1 MNRALPLL
9 ALAAVGCVT
18 VPHGTASTPA
28 IHLVDGHCGP
38 EVETLAEDLLSK
50 DLAPDAFAKQL
61 DGVLAAN
68 PDCGAAHLWA
78 GYWAE
83 LGADDDAAWEHFLR
97 AAADRKNP
105 QAALALR
112 EWAHLDSTGDQHHA
126 LVELFG
132 ELAANHPDPL
142 VRALASNDL
151 VYVLSADGDMEGA
164 KHASE
169 PLGMARDLLIAG
181 PFENEE
187 GKGFAT
193 PYPPEQGI
201 DLNAEMPG
209 KLRLVHWRK
218 VSDTERDGAVSPGEF
233 VSPSQQV
240 VAYLVTW
247 VHADADGLAQVRF
260 TSGAPIAAW
269 LNDAP
274 LVSDPHVRAGAIDN
288 VIGQG
293 TLHAGWNKL
302 LVKSAVRKERW
313 YVGVRFTDTHGQAL
327 SGLTYS
333 RGPQQTPKGTP
344 LAPPTEDA
352 PTSLAGRFLAAREA
366 SLTGHA
372 AAAGQRFSAL
382 QAEHP
387 ASTMIRFHAAAAA
400 YADDKVERSL
410 GLLTESIEHQPK
422 PFPGFLLARA
432 HIYEHKDLKDQAQR
446 DIEAALAAQPGSRM
460 GVLQLSQLL
469 RARGWQHDREARLRA
484 ALARWPD
491 SDVILEELAATREEL
506 GFRSEG
512 MALRRQVVAML
523 PGHVADMRVLRD
535 DALRREDFDEAR
547 DDAARLAVLAP
558 GSVED
563 QLVRAEIE
571 RLAGNPDGADKI
583 LAALQEQQ
591 PDSAR
596 VLVRRS
602 NLAEARG
609 DKVQAIALLEKARER
624 DPNDAWVTERLDHLN
639 PPQADA
645 LTPYEITD
653 EALESLLAQTP
664 ASTKDPAAQV
674 EAILEDTVTLVNA
687 DGSTKVMH
695 TEIARALNQQGRDAL
710 VHFTLAGKSQ
720 NRVLKAF
727 AISPGGERT
736 EASSVKPTEVRFRS
750 LEVGSIV
757 VLQYLSYGHRGEGVA
772 DGQYF
777 QWENFAYLNWHI
789 DRIRWLVLT
798 EHGRQVAVESPA
810 VVRADTAQAGNWD
823 VRTFSRNDVPAVPAE
838 PNMPPYGDVLPRVR
852 LSTFP
857 GWDNFVSWEKA
868 LLLESFPEDPKL
880 DALAKKLT
888 EGAKTPQ
895 EKLDRLF
902 RYVSQE
908 IRYQQEYET
917 IIAGW
922 QPHPSAVVLERK
934 YGDCKDKATLLIALA
949 RSAGL
954 NLEFTVLG
962 THALGHPDR
971 KTPFPDFDHAIV
983 YVPKQDGF
991 EKSFFVDPTVDALDL
1006 GNLREDDQGS
1016 QGLVLDPKTGNWSFV
1031 EIPYQSADFQHEA
1044 HRIDLDIQ
1052 GPQQASATDE
1062 ITLRGSAA
1070 SAVRVM
1076 LRNEHRAQQLY
1087 AFVTN
1092 HYFPRATLVHGEAPD
1107 HEDFS
1112 HPLTL
1117 KMQVDASNTLQPEGD
1132 HFRFK
1137 LPSTFPLA
1145 DLVSLDKRESSM
1157 DLRAPASESTD
1168 VHARVPEGMQ
1178 LIDPPPETDLKSA
1191 CFHVKRTVKVAGREL
1206 TVHDEFERSCVV
1218 VPASD
1223 YAAFR
1228 ADVQKATA
1236 RLDQAII
1243 FGPATVK
1250 NTKTAKR

>member
-9 ALAAVGCVT
+9 ALAALGCAT
-18 VPHGTASTPA
+18 IPHGTAPAPA
-28 IHLVDGHCGP
+28 IHLVDGKCGP
-38 EVETLAEDLLSK
+38 EVGALAEDLLSK
-50 DLAPDAFAKQL
+50 DLAPDAFGKQL
-61 DGVLAAN
+61 DGMLAAN
-68 PDCGAAHLWA
+68 PDCGQAHLWA
-78 GYWAE
+78 AYWAE
-83 LGADDDAAWEHFLR
+83 LRADDDAAWEHFLR

-112 EWAHLDSTGDQHHA
+112 EWAHLDSTGDQHHT
-126 LVELFG
+126 LVDLFG

-151 VYVLSADGDMEGA
+151 VYALGADGDVDGA
-164 KHASE
+164 RHAAE
-169 PLGMARDLLIAG
+169 PLGMVRDLLIVG

-193 PYPPEQGI
+193 QYPPEQGI
-201 DLNAEMPG
+201 DLNADMPG
-209 KLRLVHWRK
+209 KLRPVRWRK
-218 VSDTERDGAVSPGEF
+218 VGDVERDGVVSPGEF
-233 VSPSQQV
+233 VSPSAQV

-247 VHADADGLAQVRF
+247 VHADADALAQVRF

-274 LVSDPHVRAGAIDN
+274 LVSDPHVRSGAIDN
-288 VIGQG
+288 VVGQG

-313 YVGVRFTDTHGQAL
+313 YVGMRFTDANGQPL

-333 RGPQQTPKGTP
+333 QQPQQSPKGEA
-344 LAPPTEDA
+344 LAPPSVEA
-352 PTSLAGRFLAAREA
+352 PTTLAGRFLAAREA

-387 ASTMIRFHAAAAA
+387 TATMIRFHAASAA
-400 YADDKVERSL
+400 YSDDKVERAL
-410 GLLTESIEHQPK
+410 GLLTEGIEHQPK
-422 PFPGFLLARA
+422 PFPGFQLARA

-446 DIEAALAAQPGSRM
+446 DIEAALVAQPGARM
-460 GVLQLSQLL
+460 GYLQLSHLL
-469 RARGWQHDREARLRA
+469 HARGWQHDREARLRV

-491 SDVILEELAATREEL
+491 ADVILEELASTREEL
-506 GFRSEG
+506 GFRADG
-512 MALRRQVVAML
+512 VALRKQVVAML
-523 PGHVADMRVLRD
+523 PGHVYDIRVLRD

-547 DDAARLAVLAP
+547 DFATRLAHLAP
-558 GSVED
+558 SNVDD

-571 RLAGNPDGADKI
+571 RLAGNPEGADKI
-583 LAALQEQQ
+583 LATLQEQQ

-624 DPNDAWVTERLDHLN
+624 DPNDAWVTERLDHLH
-639 PPQADA
+639 PPEADA
-645 LTPYEITD
+645 LTPYELTD
-653 EALESLLAQTP
+653 EALEALLAQPP
-664 ASTKDPAAQV
+664 APTKDTAAQV

-687 DGSTKVMH
+687 DGSTKTMH
-695 TEIARALNQQGRDAL
+695 NEIARALNQQGRDAL
-710 VHFTLAGKSQ
+710 VHFTLEGKAQ

-727 AISPGGERT
+727 AISPDGERT

-757 VLQYLSYGHRGEGVA
+757 VLQYLSYGRRGEGVA

-777 QWENFAYLNWHI
+777 QWENFAYINWHI

-798 EHGRQVAVESPA
+798 EQGRQVAVEAPPA
-810 VVRADTAQAGNWD
+810 VKAETTQAGNWD
-823 VRTFSRNDVPAVPAE
+823 VRTFTRNDVAAVPAE
-838 PNMPPYGDVLPRVR
+838 PSMPPYGDVLPRVR

-902 RYVSQE
+902 RYVAQE

-917 IIAGW
+917 TIAGW

-934 YGDCKDKATLLIALA
+934 LRRLQGQGDAAHRA
-949 RSAGL
+949 RAQRGP
-954 NLEFTVLG
+954 EPRVHG
-962 THALGHPDR
+962 ARHHALGHPDR
-971 KTPFPDFDHAIV
+971 NTPFPDFDHAIV
-983 YVPKQDGF
+983 YVPRQDGF
-991 EKSFFVDPTVDALDL
+991 EKAFFMDPTADALDL

-1016 QGLVLDPKTGNWSFV
+1016 RAWCSTRRPAAGASCRF
-1031 EIPYQSADFQHEA
+1031 
-1044 HRIDLDIQ
+1044 RI
-1052 GPQQASATDE
+1052 
-1062 ITLRGSAA
+1062 
-1070 SAVRVM
+1070 
-1076 LRNEHRAQQLY
+1076 RARSSS
-1087 AFVTN
+1087 T
-1092 HYFPRATLVHGEAPD
+1092 RRTR
-1107 HEDFS
+1107 S
-1112 HPLTL
+1112 T
-1117 KMQVDASNTLQPEGD
+1117 STSS
-1132 HFRFK
+1132 RRRR
-1137 LPSTFPLA
+1137 PS
-1145 DLVSLDKRESSM
+1145 
-1157 DLRAPASESTD
+1157 
-1168 VHARVPEGMQ
+1168 
-1178 LIDPPPETDLKSA
+1178 PPTSSA
-1191 CFHVKRTVKVAGREL
+1191 C
-1206 TVHDEFERSCVV
+1206 
-1218 VPASD
+1218 
-1223 YAAFR
+1223 AAARRR
-1228 ADVQKATA
+1228 ACAWRCATSTA
-1236 RLDQAII
+1236 RNR
-1243 FGPATVK
+1243 FT
-1250 NTKTAKR
+1250 RW

>member
-1 MNRALPLL
+1 M
-9 ALAAVGCVT
+9 
-18 VPHGTASTPA
+18 
-28 IHLVDGHCGP
+28 
-38 EVETLAEDLLSK
+38 
-50 DLAPDAFAKQL
+50 
-61 DGVLAAN
+61 
-68 PDCGAAHLWA
+68 
-78 GYWAE
+78 
-83 LGADDDAAWEHFLR
+83 
-97 AAADRKNP
+97 
-105 QAALALR
+105 
-112 EWAHLDSTGDQHHA
+112 
-126 LVELFG
+126 
-132 ELAANHPDPL
+132 
-142 VRALASNDL
+142 RALASNHL
-151 VYVLSADGDMEGA
+151 VYVLGADGDTDGA
-164 KHASE
+164 KHAAE
-169 PLGMARDLLIAG
+169 PLGMVHDLLIVG

-193 PYPPEQGI
+193 QYPPEQGI

-209 KLRLVHWRK
+209 KLRPVRWRK
-218 VSDTERDGAVSPGEF
+218 VSDTERDGVVSPGEF

-247 VHADADGLAQVRF
+247 VHADADTLAQLRF
-260 TSGAPIAAW
+260 TSGAPVAAW

-274 LVSDPHVRAGAIDN
+274 LVSDPHVRSGAVDN

-313 YVGVRFTDTHGQAL
+313 YVGMRFTDAHGQAL

-333 RGPQQTPKGTP
+333 HEPQQTPKGAP
-344 LAPPTEDA
+344 LPPPTVDA
-352 PTSLAGRFLAAREA
+352 PTTLAGRFLAAREA
-366 SLTGHA
+366 SLSGHA
-372 AAAGQRFSAL
+372 AAAGQHFSAL

-387 ASTMIRFHAAAAA
+387 TATMIRFYAAGAA
-400 YADDKVERSL
+400 YADDKVERAL
-410 GLLTESIEHQPK
+410 GLLTEGIEHQPK
-422 PFPGFLLARA
+422 PFAGFSLARA
-432 HIYEHKDLKDQAQR
+432 RIYEHKDLKDQAQR
-446 DIEAALAAQPGSRM
+446 DIEAALAAQPGARM
-460 GVLQLSQLL
+460 GYLQLSHLL
-469 RARGWQHDREARLRA
+469 HARGWQNDREARLRV

-491 SDVILEELAATREEL
+491 ADVLLEDLASTREEL
-506 GFRSEG
+506 GFRADG
-512 MALRRQVVAML
+512 VALRKQVVAML
-523 PGHVADMRVLRD
+523 PGHVFDIRVLRD

-547 DDAARLAVLAP
+547 EYATRLVHLAP
-558 GSVED
+558 SNVDD
-563 QLVRAEIE
+563 QFMRAEIE
-571 RLAGNPDGADKI
+571 RLAGNPEGADKI
-583 LAALQEQQ
+583 LATLQEQQ

-596 VLVRRS
+596 VLVKRS

-609 DKVQAIALLEKARER
+609 DKTQAIALLEKARER
-624 DPNDAWVTERLDHLN
+624 DPNDAWVTERLDHLH
-639 PPQADA
+639 PPEADA
-645 LTPYEITD
+645 LTPYELTD
-653 EALESLLAQTP
+653 EALEALLSQPP
-664 ASTKDPAAQV
+664 APTKDPAAQV
-674 EAILEDTVTLVNA
+674 EALLEDTVTLVNA
-687 DGSTKVMH
+687 DGSTKVMR
-695 TEIARALNQQGRDAL
+695 TEVARALNQQGRDAL
-710 VHFTLAGKSQ
+710 VHFTLAGKAQ

-727 AISPGGERT
+727 AISPDGERT
-736 EASSVKPTEVRFRS
+736 EASSVKPSEVRFRS

-777 QWENFAYLNWHI
+777 QWENFAYINWHI

-798 EHGRQVAVESPA
+798 DHGRQVAVEAPA
-810 VVRADTAQAGNWD
+810 TVKAETAQAGNWD
-823 VRTFSRNDVPAVPAE
+823 VRTFTRNDVGAVPAE

-902 RYVSQE
+902 RYVAQE

-954 NLEFTVLG
+954 SLEFTVLG

-991 EKSFFVDPTVDALDL
+991 EKAFFVDPTVDALDL

-1031 EIPYQSADFQHEA
+1031 EIPYQASEFQHEN

-1052 GPQQASATDE
+1052 GPQKATVTDE
-1062 ITLRGSAA
+1062 LSLRGSAA
-1070 SAVRVM
+1070 SMVRVM

-1092 HYFPRATLVHGEAPD
+1092 HYFPRSTLVHGEAPD

-1112 HPLTL
+1112 HPVTL
-1117 KMQVDASNTLQPEGD
+1117 KLQVDASNTLQPEGD
-1132 HFRFK
+1132 HFRFR
-1137 LPSTFPLA
+1137 LPPIFPLA
-1145 DLVSLDKRESSM
+1145 ELVSLDKRESAM
-1157 DLRAPASESTD
+1157 DLRAPMSQTAEL
-1168 VHARVPEGMQ
+1168 HARVPEGMQ

-1191 CFHVKRTVKVAGREL
+1191 CFHVKRMVKVAGREL
-1206 TVHDEFERSCVV
+1206 TVHDEFERTCVV
-1218 VPASD
+1218 VPAGD

-1250 NTKTAKR
+1250 NAKTAKR